1 MILKGTALAG
11 KGITGD
17 VAGFCEGVAFGMLII
32 AAKNTADSGINV
44 ADRIPVEEEAAGWNV
59 TNPRFHS

>member
-1 MILKGTALAG
+1 M
-11 KGITGD
+11 D
-17 VAGFCEGVAFGMLII
+17 
-32 AAKNTADSGINV
+32 KNEWKLSSNCRRNRQSGRPEYCGREHTADSGINV